1 MKRIMLFIL
10 LAFSL
15 CFGQYRTIEID
26 DVTHYFDADGDNT
39 VQTIN
44 ANSAFLLVIEI
55 QNMNLA
61 DAWIQIY
68 DVVSG
73 SVVVGTTTPDFSF
86 HVPGG
91 DGIEYWGSK
100 VMNFNMPGVVFEN
113 ALNYACTT
121 TATGAGDPTTGLIIN
136 AQYFDD

>member
-1 MKRIMLFIL
+1 MKKFALFL
-10 LAFSL
+10 FLALSL
-15 CFGQYRTIEID
+15 CFGQYRIVEID
-26 DVTHYFDADGDNT
+26 DVTHFFDADGDST

-44 ANSAFLLVIEI
+44 SSSGFLILLEV

-61 DAWIQIY
+61 DAWIQIF
-68 DVVSG
+68 DAS
-73 SVVVGTTTPDFSF
+73 SPTVGTTTPDFSF

-100 VMNFNMPGVVFEN
+100 TIYFSFPGVVFET
-113 ALNYACTT
+113 AIKYACTT
-121 TATGAGDPTTGLIIN
+121 TATGSTNPTTGLIIN